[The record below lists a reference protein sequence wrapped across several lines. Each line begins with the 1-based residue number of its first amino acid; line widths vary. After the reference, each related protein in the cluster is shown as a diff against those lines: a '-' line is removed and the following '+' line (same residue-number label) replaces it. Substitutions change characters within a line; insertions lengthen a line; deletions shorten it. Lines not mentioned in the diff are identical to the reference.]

1 MAGALGNR
9 GDSADVDGHRIW
21 AAKSGALKVIWL
33 VRSCRLESHGKDA
46 GEDLVFGQWPE
57 PVIAVLWR
65 DILLQAS
72 R

>member
-21 AAKSGALKVIWL
+21 AAKSGALKMIWL
-33 VRSCRLESHGKDA
+33 VRSCRLESRGEDA
-46 GEDLVFGQWPE
+46 GEDLVFGQWSE
-57 PVIAVLWR
+57 PVMAMLCR
-65 DILLQAS
+65 DILLEAS